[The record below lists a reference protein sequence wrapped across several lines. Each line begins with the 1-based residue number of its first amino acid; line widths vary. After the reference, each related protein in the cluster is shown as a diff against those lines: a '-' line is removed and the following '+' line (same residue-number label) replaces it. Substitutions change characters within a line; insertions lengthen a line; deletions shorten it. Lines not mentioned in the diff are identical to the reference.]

1 MKLFLLLR
9 TFSINETAL
18 SKKCTKT
25 NQISDLTTYRR
36 CTVLRHRW
44 TKQCYLFDYQCFVN
58 HSLKRWKIFLFA
70 NSTYEKS
77 LKSVNFASKHLEV
90 SKNGRIFAPSNNKKT
105 FGLLQKKS
113 LLMQRQTKGLTSKEK
128 LLQLWGSD
136 RDPTYLDLEILLS

>member
-1 MKLFLLLR
+1 MKG
-9 TFSINETAL
+9 
-18 SKKCTKT
+18 
-25 NQISDLTTYRR
+25 
-36 CTVLRHRW
+36 TVLRHRW
-44 TKQCYLFDYQCFVN
+44 TKQIYFIDYQYFAK
-58 HSLKRWKIFLFA
+58 SYAQRWKIFLFA